1 MKAHSSLHNM
11 SNVKR
16 DPFHV
21 QTQQN
26 FSLTQKFEY
35 KNEFSFRLRKIIA
48 ESEKQTEA
56 VAEKYMLQLRVMYLV
71 RMQIPKANS
80 IWIYNFA
87 IPKDE
92 NRYHED
98 IFGITLRTTEIH
110 NKSRETAKIKME
122 SQSSGNA

>member
-1 MKAHSSLHNM
+1 MWPFPC
-11 SNVKR
+11 SNPR
-16 DPFHV
+16 ETFL
-21 QTQQN
+21 
-26 FSLTQKFEY
+26 LTQKFEY
-35 KNEFSFRLRKIIA
+35 KNEFSLRLRKIIA

-80 IWIYNFA
+80 IWIYNFFNS
-87 IPKDE
+87 IKDE

-122 SQSSGNA
+122 SQSSANA

>member
-1 MKAHSSLHNM
+1 MTLPPYKPQ
-11 SNVKR
+11 R
-16 DPFHV
+16 
-21 QTQQN
+21 N
-26 FSLTQKFEY
+26 FSPYTKIWIQKWIFL
-35 KNEFSFRLRKIIA
+35 RLRKIIA

-80 IWIYNFA
+80 IWIYNFFNS
-87 IPKDE
+87 IKDE

-122 SQSSGNA
+122 SQSSANA